1 MLVGPISSSL
11 FTVASKRN
19 RVREGYEKDW
29 LCARL
34 VFRAHSS
41 ILFTARLVEP
51 KNPTSAT
58 KNHVN
63 GFCFSCLFIPTF
75 KRNQMRVGY
84 GNVGFVRDYYSE
96 HQTALLRKSN
106 LVAPT
111 SSQIPPTRFILEPP
125 MGGTEKPLFL
135 LRALP
140 QKKSDFAVLIADAVC
155 LEPVEWCPSA

>member
-1 MLVGPISSSL
+1 MLKETIYSSL
-11 FTVASKRN
+11 FILASKRN
-19 RVREGYEKDW
+19 RVRVGYEKSW
-29 LCARL
+29 FCARL
-34 VFRAHSS
+34 VLRARSS

-84 GNVGFVRDYYSE
+84 GNVGFVRDYYSK

-111 SSQIPPTRFILEPP
+111 SSHFHQPDL
-125 MGGTEKPLFL
+125 
-135 LRALP
+135 
-140 QKKSDFAVLIADAVC
+140 S
-155 LEPVEWCPSA
+155 